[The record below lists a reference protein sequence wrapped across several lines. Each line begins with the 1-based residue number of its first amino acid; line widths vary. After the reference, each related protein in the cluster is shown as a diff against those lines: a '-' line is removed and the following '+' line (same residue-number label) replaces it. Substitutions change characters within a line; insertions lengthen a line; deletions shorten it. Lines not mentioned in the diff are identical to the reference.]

1 MSHPEYLPAPLD
13 PVPLPA
19 SLEATAA
26 QARAYMEAA
35 KAVNT
40 LRAYRSDWTAFGAW
54 CETHTRQALPA
65 SPETVALYLA
75 AAAESLKPATLQ
87 RRLAS
92 ISQAHQVAGYET
104 PTRSAPVR
112 TVWQGLV
119 NTHGVAPAQ
128 KAPLLV
134 PELLALVGTCARDAQ
149 GMRDRALLLLGFA
162 GAFRRSELVGLDVS
176 DISFGA
182 DGVTA
187 TVRRSKTDQQGA
199 GRLVGIPRGAAPESC
214 PVRALRAWV
223 QCAGLKEGPLFRG
236 VNRHGTVQTC
246 RLTAQAVALVV
257 KRRAAAAGLEPAQ
270 FAGHSLRA
278 GLATSAAAAGAS
290 ERSIMA
296 QTGHRSERVA
306 RRYIR
311 AGSLF
316 RENAAAGLL

>member
-1 MSHPEYLPAPLD
+1 MHDPQLLPAHPEPA
-13 PVPLPA
+13 PLPA

-26 QARAYMEAA
+26 QAREYVEAS

-40 LRAYRSDWTAFGAW
+40 RRAYRSDWRAFSAW
-54 CETHTRQALPA
+54 CERHGRESLPA
-65 SPETVALYLA
+65 SAETVALYLA
-75 AAAESLKPATLQ
+75 SAAESLKPATLQ

-92 ISQAHQVAGYET
+92 ISQAHQVAGHET

-112 TVWQGLV
+112 TVWQGIV
-119 NTHGVAPAQ
+119 RTHGVAPAQ
-128 KAPLLV
+128 KSPLLV
-134 PELLALVGTCARDAQ
+134 PALLALVGTCARDPQ
-149 GMRDRALLLLGFA
+149 GVRDRALLLVGFG

-176 DISFGA
+176 DLAFGA
-182 DGVTA
+182 DGVTV
-187 TVRRSKTDQQGA
+187 TVRRSKTDQEGA
-199 GRLVGIPRGAAPESC
+199 GRLVGIPRGAQPESC

-223 QCAGLKEGPLFRG
+223 QCAGLKEGALFRG
-236 VNRHGTVQTC
+236 VNRHGTVLPG

-257 KRRAAAAGLEPAQ
+257 KRRAAAAGLAPEQ

>member
-1 MSHPEYLPAPLD
+1 MSHPAPLPAHLESA
-13 PVPLPA
+13 PLPA

-26 QARAYMEAA
+26 QAREYIEAA
-35 KAVNT
+35 KASNT
-40 LRAYRSDWTAFGAW
+40 RRAYRSDWQHFGAW

-75 AAAESLKPATLQ
+75 SAAESLKPATLQ

-92 ISQAHQVAGYET
+92 ISQAHQVAGHET

-112 TVWQGLV
+112 TVWQGIV
-119 NTHGVAPAQ
+119 RTHGVAPAQ

-134 PELLALVGTCARDAQ
+134 PELLALVGTCARDLQ
-149 GMRDRALLLLGFA
+149 GVRDRALLLVGFG

-176 DISFGA
+176 DLAFGA
-182 DGVTA
+182 NGITV
-187 TVRRSKTDQQGA
+187 TVRRSKTDQAGA
-199 GRLVGIPRGAAPESC
+199 GRLVGIPRSASPESC
-214 PVRALRAWV
+214 PVRALRDWLK
-223 QCAGLKEGPLFRG
+223 CAGLKDGPLFRS
-236 VNRHGTVQTC
+236 VNRHGTVLPG

-257 KRRAAAAGLEPAQ
+257 KRRAAAAGLDPAP

-290 ERSIMA
+290 ERSIMK

-316 RENAAAGLL
+316 RENAASGLL